1 MKRKILFICI
11 TVFVVITF
19 FSTAALCNQCSIAT
33 PATEANKGVEAETTG
48 AKETN
53 IDSESTQADET
64 KQDSEATKKDE
75 ETTAKET
82 TAPTVAEAPTITL
95 KIYDGPTAATDDV
108 CYYRVEATITGKP
121 APQVTFSKDDSGGA
135 WGSKKVQINLT
146 KASPNYTLTAKAK
159 NSAGEANAYID
170 LSWGC
175 GPLTVEKTL
184 ILIPSILG
192 TVGPSGFVTPAYILI
207 GDSEFNTDWRG
218 RFAFDVSALA
228 GKDIQSAKLK
238 LEDAE
243 RTYPPCD
250 FRGEIV
256 IFYNDFLPDLTASD
270 YGSAGYAGP
279 QSFAY
284 NANPLE
290 FSTDF
295 LRDKV
300 KERADSGV
308 MIQFGIGYA
317 IPISDFDG
325 IIDGI
330 AYISDGIT
338 LTVTYLE

>member
-1 MKRKILFICI
+1 MKKNKMYFFLAIL
-11 TVFVVITF
+11 
-19 FSTAALCNQCSIAT
+19 STIFLLSFAATCNQCSA
-33 PATEANKGVEAETTG
+33 AAAEEEKVGVEE
-48 AKETN
+48 
-53 IDSESTQADET
+53 
-64 KQDSEATKKDE
+64 E
-75 ETTAKET
+75 ETAEEE
-82 TAPTVAEAPTITL
+82 VAAEEEAAEEEEEVAEEEEEAEEEKEAPTIAL
-95 KIYDGPTAATDDV
+95 EIYEGPTPFEGI
-108 CYYRVEATITGKP
+108 CYYRVKATVTGNP
-121 APQVTFSKDDSGGA
+121 SPDVDWSKDDSGGA
-135 WGSKKVQINLT
+135 WGTKKAQVNLNDPGDT
-146 KASPNYTLTAKAK
+146 YTLTATAT
-159 NSAGEANAYID
+159 NSEDTDIASID

-175 GPLTVEKTL
+175 GPLAVEKTL
-184 ILIPSILG
+184 VLHPSYFG
-192 TVGPSGFVTPAYILI
+192 TVGPSGFVTPAVLTI

-238 LEDAE
+238 LAAAE
-243 RTYPPCD
+243 RSYPLCD

-279 QSFAY
+279 QSFAWD
-284 NANPLE
+284 ANPLE

-330 AYISDGIT
+330 AYLSDGVT
-338 LTVTYLE
+338 LTVIYLE